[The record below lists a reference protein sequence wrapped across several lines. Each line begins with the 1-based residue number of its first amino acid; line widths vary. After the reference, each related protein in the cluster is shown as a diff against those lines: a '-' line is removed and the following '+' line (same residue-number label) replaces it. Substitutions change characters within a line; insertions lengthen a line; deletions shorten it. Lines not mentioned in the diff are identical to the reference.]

1 MILHSKKGLDVYMT
15 GFDVTYVPQRR
26 MKGTS
31 CRMDEEC
38 VSNAIKNIKRRKTML
53 IYKERYKKPYVP
65 IEIAEIQRL
74 LKIDGAEIRC
84 REQGVTENGQGQK
97 VEYLLV
103 LSVPRKEQ
111 SHG

>member
-1 MILHSKKGLDVYMT
+1 MDDIT
-15 GFDVTYVPQRR
+15 PQKRARR
-26 MKGTS
+26 IHDWFVCETCPPDQETETDTS
-31 CRMDEEC
+31 CRTDERC
-38 VSNAIKNIKRRKTML
+38 VSNAIKNIERRKAML

-84 REQGVTENGQGQK
+84 REQGVTGNGQGRK

-103 LSVPRKEQ
+103 LSVPRKKE
-111 SHG
+111 